1 VTQCEKE
8 TKKRG
13 FKVRNGG
20 AERVEKENERVEK
33 EKERVE
39 KEKERVEK
47 ENERVEKEKERV
59 EKEKERVEKENE
71 RVEKENERVGSF
83 RGGFFRVGSSPEGKR
98 TAEKKRFFLKR
109 EKTFKL
115 TRGRCNNSE
124 ICLFSGPVRPLLRH
138 NALVCEAVSSG
149 PRQAPIFGLFFGPA
163 LAIANQL
170 AHHFRAHSF
179 RGLQAAFPSCA

>member
-1 VTQCEKE
+1 MTQCEKE

-20 AERVEKENERVEK
+20 AERVEKEN
-33 EKERVE
+33 
-39 KEKERVEK
+39 
-47 ENERVEKEKERV
+47 ERV

-109 EKTFKL
+109 EKTVKL
-115 TRGRCNNSE
+115 TRGRCNGLPGFLHASNASPRCQVLNE
-124 ICLFSGPVRPLLRH
+124 LHTHVVRQSAASFATHSLL
-138 NALVCEAVSSG
+138 
-149 PRQAPIFGLFFGPA
+149 P
-163 LAIANQL
+163 
-170 AHHFRAHSF
+170 
-179 RGLQAAFPSCA
+179 